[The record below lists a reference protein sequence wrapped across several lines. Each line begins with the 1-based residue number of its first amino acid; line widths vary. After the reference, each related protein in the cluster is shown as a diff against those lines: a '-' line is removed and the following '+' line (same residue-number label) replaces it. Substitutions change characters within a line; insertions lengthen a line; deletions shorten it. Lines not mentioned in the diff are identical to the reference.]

1 VLRPG
6 VTQGAH
12 VNSPTAVVIDDS
24 ATSRRSLR
32 TMLTQLGFEVVA
44 EGERGDQV
52 LPLFEQHRPTVLTL
66 DIVLP
71 VVDGVTAVTDLLRKH
86 PDATVV
92 MCSSITARDKIV
104 ACRDAGV
111 AHFVLKPFTPERLAA
126 VARLLL
132 AKAGNPASPSESVQ

>member
-1 VLRPG
+1 LS
-6 VTQGAH
+6 
-12 VNSPTAVVIDDS
+12 SPTAVVIDDS

-32 TMLTQLGFEVVA
+32 TMLTQVGFEVVA

-52 LPLFEQHRPTVLTL
+52 IPLFEQFHPTVLTL

-71 VVDGVTAVTDLLRKH
+71 VMDGVTAVTNLLKKH

-111 AHFVLKPFTPERLAA
+111 SHFVLKPFTSERIAA
-126 VARLLL
+126 IARILL
-132 AKAGNPASPSESVQ
+132 AKRVKSASSVEGAL

>member
-1 VLRPG
+1 
-6 VTQGAH
+6 
-12 VNSPTAVVIDDS
+12 VIDDS

-32 TMLTQLGFEVVA
+32 AMLTQLGFDVVA

-52 LPLFEQHRPTVLTL
+52 IPLFERFRPTVLTL

-71 VVDGVTAVTDLLRKH
+71 VMDGVTAVTNLLKKH

-111 AHFVLKPFTPERLAA
+111 AHFVLKPFTPERIAA
-126 VARLLL
+126 VARILL
-132 AKAGNPASPSESVQ
+132 AKAGTLASKSENVK

>member
-1 VLRPG
+1 
-6 VTQGAH
+6 
-12 VNSPTAVVIDDS
+12 
-24 ATSRRSLR
+24 
-32 TMLTQLGFEVVA
+32 MLTQLGFDVVA

-52 LPLFEQHRPTVLTL
+52 IPLFERFRPTVLTL

-71 VVDGVTAVTDLLRKH
+71 VMDGVTAVTNLLKKH

-111 AHFVLKPFTPERLAA
+111 AHFVLKPFTPERIAA
-126 VARLLL
+126 VARILL
-132 AKAGNPASPSESVQ
+132 AKAGTLASKSENVK

>member
-1 VLRPG
+1 
-6 VTQGAH
+6 
-12 VNSPTAVVIDDS
+12 
-24 ATSRRSLR
+24 
-32 TMLTQLGFEVVA
+32 MLTDVGFSVVA

-52 LPLFEQHRPTVLTL
+52 LPLYEQFRPTVLTL

-71 VVDGVTAVTDLLRKH
+71 VMDGVTAVIDLLKRH

-111 AHFVLKPFTPERLAA
+111 AHFVLKPFTPERIAA
-126 VARLLL
+126 VARILL
-132 AKAGNPASPSESVQ
+132 AKARTFTGSAEVTR

>member
-1 VLRPG
+1 MN
-6 VTQGAH
+6 A
-12 VNSPTAVVIDDS
+12 PTAVVIDDS
-24 ATSRRSLR
+24 STSRRALR
-32 TMLTQLGFEVVA
+32 GMLTHLGFSVVA

-52 LPLFEQHRPTVLTL
+52 LSLYEQFRPTVLTL

-71 VVDGVTAVTDLLRKH
+71 VMDGVTAVIDLLKRH

-111 AHFVLKPFTPERLAA
+111 AHFVLKPFTLGRIGA
-126 VARLLL
+126 VARILL
-132 AKAGNPASPSESVQ
+132 AKAGTFAAIAELTR

>member
-1 VLRPG
+1 LNP
-6 VTQGAH
+6 
-12 VNSPTAVVIDDS
+12 PTAVVIDDS

-32 TMLTQLGFEVVA
+32 AMLTQLGFDVVA

-52 LPLFEQHRPTVLTL
+52 IPLFERFRPTVLTL

-71 VVDGVTAVTDLLRKH
+71 VMDGVTAVTNLLKKH

-111 AHFVLKPFTPERLAA
+111 AHFVLKPFTPERIAA
-126 VARLLL
+126 VARILL
-132 AKAGNPASPSESVQ
+132 AKAGTLASKSENVK